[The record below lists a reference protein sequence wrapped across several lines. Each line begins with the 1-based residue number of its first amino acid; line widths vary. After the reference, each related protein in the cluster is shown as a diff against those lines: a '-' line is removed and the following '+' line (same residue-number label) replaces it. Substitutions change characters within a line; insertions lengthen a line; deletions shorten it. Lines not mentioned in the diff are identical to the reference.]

1 VVIWLAIGTW
11 SQAIVAVA
19 VVTALKGTVTL
30 ATGTALTS
38 PFQKISR
45 MEAAEVVV
53 CLILVRILSLKFVT
67 HSARRS
73 EKLALVLLVF
83 AICANMLWVPRTP

>member
-1 VVIWLAIGTW
+1 MLLWLTIGKW

-19 VVTALKGTVTL
+19 VLTALKGTVTL

-45 MEAAEVVV
+45 MEAAEGVV
-53 CLILVRILSLKFVT
+53 CLILVGILSL
-67 HSARRS
+67 S
-73 EKLALVLLVF
+73 L
-83 AICANMLWVPRTP
+83 